1 LSIYGSTKLAS
12 EVLALEYGEAFK
24 FPVWINR
31 CGVLAGAGQFGRA
44 DQGIFSFWINSWLR
58 RRPLKFVGFDGR
70 GFQTRD
76 CLHPRDLVPLL
87 KKQMS
92 ILPKGRW
99 IYNLGGGVDN
109 SMSLAQLSDWCSN
122 RFGPAEVGAD
132 ARTRSFDIPWIVLD
146 SQRAA
151 RDLSWKVETPI
162 EKVLEEIAAH
172 ASKHPEW
179 LELSEP

>member
-1 LSIYGSTKLAS
+1 LSIYGSTKLSS
-12 EVLALEYGEAFK
+12 EVLALEYGEAFR

-58 RRPLKFVGFDGR
+58 QRPLEFIGFDGR

-92 ILPKGRW
+92 ILPKARR

-109 SMSLAQLSDWCSN
+109 SMSLAQLSDWCSS

-132 ARTRSFDIPWIVLD
+132 AGTRPFDIPWVVLD

-151 RDLSWKVETPI
+151 RDLSWKVETSI